1 MSGIDLELSNGTGS
15 TFVDLA
21 SSATNFIQD
30 YIFGLKSEPITS
42 SHDLKYPNADELHA
56 LAQPLEAKSTIN
68 ERGSS
73 MQDILSHLGQVM
85 QTSVTKSSHS
95 GHVAFINGGGILAG
109 AIGAMLA
116 SALHVQTGLWAECP
130 SMIALEESVLQ
141 WMASMLGYPSTSSQ
155 GIITSGGSTTLLTA
169 MICAR
174 HRYLPVDQMDKGIMY
189 ITEQSNCSVHKSAK
203 LLGLAKHQIR
213 VISVNEDHRMNL
225 EELVNTIEKDL
236 AEGLKPFMIV
246 GNAGTTDTGNIFT

>member
-68 ERGSS
+68 ERGSN

-95 GHVAFINGGGILAG
+95 GHVAFING
-109 AIGAMLA
+109 
-116 SALHVQTGLWAECP
+116 
-130 SMIALEESVLQ
+130 
-141 WMASMLGYPSTSSQ
+141 
-155 GIITSGGSTTLLTA
+155 
-169 MICAR
+169 
-174 HRYLPVDQMDKGIMY
+174 
-189 ITEQSNCSVHKSAK
+189 
-203 LLGLAKHQIR
+203 
-213 VISVNEDHRMNL
+213 
-225 EELVNTIEKDL
+225 
-236 AEGLKPFMIV
+236 
-246 GNAGTTDTGNIFT
+246 